1 MKSNGT
7 VTNGKQQDSHRQNY
21 DVEHRKSYL
30 NIEQHDCERMK
41 GMEEFADKHV
51 EDMIE
56 ELYDHMLE
64 FEENRAIFQSDQHV
78 ENVKKMQRKYF
89 MELMSGEYDEDY
101 MERRLVIGR
110 THERIGLEPQW
121 YMGTYAKYIN
131 QMIPRLSQK
140 FRGKPDDLVEHLQS
154 IIKIIFLD
162 MGFAIDTYIE
172 AMMDRQDQLKQRF
185 IEALDDYSDKLSD
198 STQHVASSI
207 AQQSAAANQQ
217 ASSITEITSTI
228 SELKETSR
236 QALENAEKV
245 IESAGSAVEVSA
257 EGRKSVQNAVESMQG
272 IQNQVD
278 AIATK
283 ILNLS
288 EQTQQIGEIIQSVN
302 EIAEQSKLLA
312 LNASIEAARAGE
324 HGRGFS
330 VVAGEIRNL
339 AEQSKEATKQV
350 KSILSEIQQATNSA
364 VVATEEGSKKV
375 ATGVEL
381 ANQAGDTIEH
391 LAQTTEEASD
401 AGNLI
406 SASARQQ
413 TTGVEQVAE
422 AMQQID
428 ESTRENAVSL
438 KQVEEA
444 SQILKNISDD
454 MGSLIMEF
462 SNENNQNNEV
472 EYNYND

>member
-1 MKSNGT
+1 MKTNGT
-7 VTNGKQQDSHRQNY
+7 KTNSTRNKKHEQEY
-21 DVEHRKSYL
+21 DIDRRKNYL
-30 NIEQHDCERMK
+30 NIEKDDSERMQ
-41 GMEEFADKHV
+41 GMQEFAESHV
-51 EDMIE
+51 VEMIN
-56 ELYDHMLE
+56 ELYDHMLK
-64 FEENRAIFQSDQHV
+64 FEENRSIFQGDKHV

-89 MELMSGEYDEDY
+89 MELMEGEYDEDY
-101 MERRLVIGR
+101 MERRLIIGR

-131 QMIPRLSQK
+131 QLIPRLSQK
-140 FRGKPDDLVEHLQS
+140 FRGKPDDLVDHLQS
-154 IIKIIFLD
+154 MIKVIFLD

-172 AMMDRQDQLKQRF
+172 AMMDRQDKMQQRF
-185 IEALDDYSDKLSD
+185 VSALDEYSDKLSN
-198 STQHVASSI
+198 STQRVVSSI
-207 AQQSAAANQQ
+207 TQQSASANQQ
-217 ASSITEITSTI
+217 ASSVTEITSTI

-245 IESAGSAVEVSA
+245 IESANSAVEVTE
-257 EGRKSVQNAVESMQG
+257 EGKESVSKAVDSMHS
-272 IQNQVD
+272 IQSQVD
-278 AIATK
+278 AIASK

-330 VVAGEIRNL
+330 VVAGEIRSL

-350 KSILSEIQQATNSA
+350 RSILSEIQQATNSA

-375 ATGVEL
+375 ASGVEL

-391 LAQTTEEASD
+391 LAKSTEESAD

-422 AMQQID
+422 AMQSID
-428 ESTRENAVSL
+428 EATRENATSL
-438 KQVEEA
+438 KQIEKT
-444 SQILKNISDD
+444 SQILKEISDD

-462 SNENNQNNEV
+462 THDQDKQHDI
-472 EYNYND
+472 EYRYDD